1 MTQSSMQNLQGHN
14 LILFQKSSAT
24 SIFIEKDQTKTLH
37 VLPYNYSTF
46 MAILWEKHSLK

>member
-14 LILFQKSSAT
+14 LSLILFLKSSAT
-24 SIFIEKDQTKTLH
+24 AIFIEKDQTKTLH

-46 MAILWEKHSLK
+46 MALL